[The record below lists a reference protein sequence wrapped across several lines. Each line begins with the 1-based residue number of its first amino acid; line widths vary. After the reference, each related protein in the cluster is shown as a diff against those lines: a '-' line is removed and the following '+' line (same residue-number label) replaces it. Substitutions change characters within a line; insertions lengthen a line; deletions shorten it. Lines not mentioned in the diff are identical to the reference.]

1 MSPREASITTTTK
14 KTGLTDPAQQQSIPK
29 SQKLV
34 WLEYQRI
41 KNRQE
46 NGAQKTRTSTE
57 ELQLYLPRCN
67 SQATAHGDPPVAT
80 RARDNLI
87 YEAYSKKK
95 KHKETHPGTRGSQE
109 NNKHQGGTHTKRRT
123 SQKNSQPNQ
132 LALRGTDQTTTADKD
147 ATNQICTTE
156 KLTHEAYSKKKRHK
170 YASPRKQDFQQ
181 TRHYILFNN
190 VPVPDSHECSEV
202 PISADL
208 EPDIMQTGLVSIRRS
223 NE

>member
-1 MSPREASITTTTK
+1 M
-14 KTGLTDPAQQQSIPK
+14 DPAQHQSVPK
-29 SQKLV
+29 RQKLV
-34 WLEYQRI
+34 WLESQRI
-41 KNRQE
+41 TNRQE
-46 NGAQKTRTSTE
+46 NEAPKARTATE
-57 ELQLYLPRCN
+57 DLQLYLPSCN
-67 SQATAHGDPPVAT
+67 SQATAHGDPPIAT
-80 RARDNLI
+80 RARDSLI

-109 NNKHQGGTHTKRRT
+109 NNKHQGGTYTKRRT

-181 TRHYILFNN
+181 TRYYILFNN